1 MTSIDAIMVTLMP
14 TLKVCLF
21 VAITL
26 KASIKNNLSKSW
38 RFSMKMSVV
47 EFRYS
52 KTIIFGIHS
61 KFTYDSETYDIVKLY
76 LFINLNYTLF

>member
-1 MTSIDAIMVTLMP
+1 
-14 TLKVCLF
+14 
-21 VAITL
+21 
-26 KASIKNNLSKSW
+26 
-38 RFSMKMSVV
+38 MKMSVV